1 MQTHKNSLEVGAVKA
16 TSARR
21 AFTLIEMLVVIAIIA
36 ILAGMLLPALRK
48 AKEKAQRTKCLN
60 NYHQLLLANAMY
72 LGDSNDQIPPPN
84 CGGEAGSRNDALPA
98 GWRYKPGQTLQQ
110 TTGMNAQERMAVQKT
125 IRAVTADLVRRAAD
139 GDPQAQAELKRIER
153 FLSVR

>member
-1 MQTHKNSLEVGAVKA
+1 MDDDRGRGRLLTIHRLLIAGAAALLVGTGCGRSPDAATQLGELEAAFDASASPVAEVAATTPDAPAEAEVGQVDGPQAYVNRAVA
-16 TSARR
+16 AVR
-21 AFTLIEMLVVIAIIA
+21 AGEPAEGV
-36 ILAGMLLPALRK
+36 MLL
-48 AKEKAQRTKCLN
+48 
-60 NYHQLLLANAMY
+60 
-72 LGDSNDQIPPPN
+72 
-84 CGGEAGSRNDALPA
+84 
-98 GWRYKPGQTLQQ
+98 QTLQQ